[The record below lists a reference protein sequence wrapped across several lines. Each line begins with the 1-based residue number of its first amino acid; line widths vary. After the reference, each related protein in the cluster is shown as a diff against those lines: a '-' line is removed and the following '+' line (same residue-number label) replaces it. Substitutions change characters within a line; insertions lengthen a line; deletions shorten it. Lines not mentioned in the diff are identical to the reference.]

1 MNIKCKIYT
10 RVKHRDPKVASS
22 HEESMSIV
30 PNTPFKLETSDLSVM
45 KCVSELVRGKLKS

>member
-10 RVKHRDPKVASS
+10 RDPKVASS
-22 HEESMSIV
+22 HEESMSILS
-30 PNTPFKLETSDLSVM
+30 NTPFKLKLETSDLSVM

>member
-30 PNTPFKLETSDLSVM
+30 PNTPFKLKLETSDLSVM
-45 KCVSELVRGKLKS
+45 KCVSE